1 MLSSI
6 SCIPYIQCDLYLL
19 FVPLTSNLD
28 FFGGGPFISQ
38 SEDDGLLCV
47 SAAQLLAGLAKVS
60 FSGGIDD
67 EAEFSTLIG
76 SKNYVNQKVAKNGA
90 FSGLSST

>member
-1 MLSSI
+1 MLSFI
-6 SCIPYIQCDLYLL
+6 FCIPYIQCDLYLL

-28 FFGGGPFISQ
+28 FFGGGPFISR
-38 SEDDGLLCV
+38 SEEDGLLCV